1 MPAFTSL
8 VGKRVEASY
17 RAGEIYMTATG
28 LLAVDSGQSIR
39 IEEHFSQSG
48 RNKTLRLEIPYS
60 SLVRIREILA
70 PPEPSVKS

>member
-1 MPAFTSL
+1 MPAFSSL

-28 LLAVDSGQSIR
+28 LLALDSGQSIR

-48 RNKTLRLEIPYS
+48 RKKTLRLEIPYS
-60 SLVRIREILA
+60 ALVRIREILA
-70 PPEPSVKS
+70 QPVPNAKP